1 MRYKAVLFDMDGTVL
16 DTLGDLAN
24 AVNHVLGEFGMP
36 LHSRAEIATYLGNGA
51 GWLIAHAVP
60 EGTDEALVREV
71 LRVYQ
76 PWYDAHCTILT
87 APYPGIPEMMARLR
101 DAGVKQ
107 AVISNKQDSAVRLLA
122 AEHFPGLLEAAVG
135 ESPSVR
141 RKPNPDAVLEA
152 LRAMGV
158 ERGEAVYVGD
168 TEVDLETARNA
179 GLDCA
184 IVGWGFRTEEA
195 LKAAG
200 AERIFRTADELR
212 DWLLEETA

>member
-60 EGTDEALVREV
+60 EGTDDALVREV

-76 PWYDAHCTILT
+76 PWYDAHCAILT

-184 IVGWGFRTEEA
+184 SVGWGFRTEAA
-195 LKAAG
+195 LRAAG
-200 AERIFRTADELR
+200 AERIFHTADELCA
-212 DWLLEETA
+212 WLLE

>member
-60 EGTDEALVREV
+60 EGTDEALVREI

-76 PWYDAHCTILT
+76 PWYDAHCAILT

-122 AEHFPGLLEAAVG
+122 AEHFPGLL
-135 ESPSVR
+135 
-141 RKPNPDAVLEA
+141 
-152 LRAMGV
+152 
-158 ERGEAVYVGD
+158 
-168 TEVDLETARNA
+168 
-179 GLDCA
+179 
-184 IVGWGFRTEEA
+184 
-195 LKAAG
+195 
-200 AERIFRTADELR
+200 
-212 DWLLEETA
+212 